1 MMAEYVLIKTR
12 TYYIL
17 IAWLRHKKS
26 TGFYITFDTLTDK
39 MIHKTN
45 NYYLNKKE
53 GISTNY
59 II

>member
-1 MMAEYVLIKTR
+1 MMSEYVLIKTR

-26 TGFYITFDTLTDK
+26 AGFYITFDTLTDNIIK
-39 MIHKTN
+39 DTTI
-45 NYYLNKKE
+45 
-53 GISTNY
+53 Y

>member
-26 TGFYITFDTLTDK
+26 TGFYITFDTLLDK
-39 MIHKTN
+39 MIHN
-45 NYYLNKKE
+45 NKQLLFK
-53 GISTNY
+53 
-59 II
+59 